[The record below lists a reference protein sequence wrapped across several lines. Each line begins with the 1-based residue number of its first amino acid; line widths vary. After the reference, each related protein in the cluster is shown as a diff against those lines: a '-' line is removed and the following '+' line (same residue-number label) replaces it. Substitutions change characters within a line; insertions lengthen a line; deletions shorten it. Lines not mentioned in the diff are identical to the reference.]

1 MNIFYR
7 MLLAMILFMIISCGS
22 KDLKNTGLNIDVD
35 ADIYIVPI
43 GDVEERYLTHLIPK
57 LEERFTTKVYL
68 ALDKRM
74 QIPDYAY
81 DEDANQYVAM
91 YILTEM
97 SKKLTFPGNYKV
109 LGVCNVDLFLPES
122 NYPFIFGQAIR
133 GGNVALISMIRMNP
147 NSYVGGKP
155 NDELLF
161 KRMQKE
167 AIHELGH
174 TFGLDNTYDP
184 ECVMYLPKDLKE
196 LDKKTD
202 SFTLPAQQ
210 EFIEMTKK
218 KKK

>member
-1 MNIFYR
+1 
-7 MLLAMILFMIISCGS
+7 MLLTMILFMIISCGS

-68 ALDKRM
+68 ALDKSM

-210 EFIEMTKK
+210 EFIELTKK